1 MAAAVGYVFSDQQVL
16 IGVIR
21 GFEWGNSLIESV
33 QSVAANSMD
42 NDESVMSQ
50 LELIE
55 RTCPNCDSSMDSHS
69 CKLKCPKCGYF
80 KSCSDF

>member
-1 MAAAVGYVFSDQQVL
+1 MISSRMIAIFELVAVD
-16 IGVIR
+16 
-21 GFEWGNSLIESV
+21 
-33 QSVAANSMD
+33 SMN
-42 NDESVMSQ
+42 NDESVKSQ

-55 RTCPNCDSSMDSHS
+55 LTCPNCDSSMDSHN

>member
-1 MAAAVGYVFSDQQVL
+1 MTAT
-16 IGVIR
+16 
-21 GFEWGNSLIESV
+21 FEIFQFGDFESM
-33 QSVAANSMD
+33 NK
-42 NDESVMSQ
+42 DETMMSPPGMSPPEMMSP

-55 RTCPNCDSSMDSHS
+55 RTCPNCDSSMDSQS

>member
-1 MAAAVGYVFSDQQVL
+1 MIA
-16 IGVIR
+16 I
-21 GFEWGNSLIESV
+21 FEPVTVDPMN
-33 QSVAANSMD
+33 

-55 RTCPNCDSSMDSHS
+55 LTCPNCDSSMDSHS